1 MMTPEQRQLF
11 ARLNETANR
20 RMLDLVVDSLKM
32 YPSGGGDI
40 RVMAEVDRLRKAAY
54 AEGYRRAQSIAD
66 DLDRKKPVIPNWCD
80 ECQAPQYVSLDGEH
94 HCGNAWTTDGA
105 LGGHNWI
112 VKYYKVTYPCGC
124 KASGPT
130 PLPNY
135 CPDHLAVTL

>member
-11 ARLNETANR
+11 ARLNETAN

-66 DLDRKKPVIPNWCD
+66 DLDRKKPVIPDWCD
-80 ECQAPQYVSLDGEH
+80 ECQAPLMLSVQRYVH
-94 HCGNAWTTDGA
+94 HQSNHPLSASTVRVHTEC
-105 LGGHNWI
+105 
-112 VKYYKVTYPCGC
+112 VKNVR
-124 KASGPT
+124 
-130 PLPNY
+130 
-135 CPDHLAVTL
+135 